1 MEQDDLE
8 GRLLAHRRMLQ
19 LIVGALAE
27 TTSGERLRALFRDRS
42 TMQDGQEDP
51 GAVETAGMGVELAL
65 AEEFRRTVEG
75 IPENAPPATGAVRL
89 AGPDS
94 MQDPPRDWDK
104 VDKAA
109 DKSFPVSDPA
119 ARD

>member
-27 TTSGERLRALFRDRS
+27 TTSGERLHALFRDRS

-89 AGPDS
+89 AGPELDAGS
-94 MQDPPRDWDK
+94 APGLGQGGQGRGQVVPGER
-104 VDKAA
+104 
-109 DKSFPVSDPA
+109 PA
-119 ARD
+119 SA

>member
-1 MEQDDLE
+1 
-8 GRLLAHRRMLQ
+8 
-19 LIVGALAE
+19 
-27 TTSGERLRALFRDRS
+27 
-42 TMQDGQEDP
+42 
-51 GAVETAGMGVELAL
+51 MGVELAL

-109 DKSFPVSDPA
+109 DKSFPVSDPP

>member
-27 TTSGERLRALFRDRS
+27 TTSGKRVQALLRDRS

-51 GAVETAGMGVELAL
+51 GAVETAGMGVELAM

-75 IPENAPPATGAVRL
+75 IPENAPATGAVRP

-94 MQDPPRDWDK
+94 MQDPPQDWDK
-104 VDKAA
+104 VDEAA
-109 DKSFPVSDPA
+109 DQSFPASDPP
-119 ARD
+119 ARG